1 MALAL
6 RAPAPAAPRRSR
18 GLPAPPAAS
27 SAAVRGGDDD
37 DLQGWALIRQEG
49 ECPGRRVGCTLSCLS
64 VPLHSKGARKETE
77 ELGGEQQYGLF
88 LFGGDDADGNQTDA
102 LHVFYLQEGR
112 WVCPAVRGRPPTKRS
127 RHTATVV
134 PHGTGEQLLI
144 FGGVGASNAVRG
156 VAPPPRP
163 PLPPHPP
170 PLSTG
175 CHRRHCCRSARH
187 PFYPT
192 RANLRCRCS
201 SLSR

>member
-18 GLPAPPAAS
+18 GLAAPPAAS
-27 SAAVRGGDDD
+27 PSAVRGGDDD

-102 LHVFYLQEGR
+102 LHVFYLHACCQLGR
-112 WVCPAVRGRPPTKRS
+112 QVPAEISPRCALS
-127 RHTATVV
+127 
-134 PHGTGEQLLI
+134 
-144 FGGVGASNAVRG
+144 
-156 VAPPPRP
+156 PPR
-163 PLPPHPP
+163 L
-170 PLSTG
+170 
-175 CHRRHCCRSARH
+175 CCRCDFIRGS
-187 PFYPT
+187 
-192 RANLRCRCS
+192 
-201 SLSR
+201 